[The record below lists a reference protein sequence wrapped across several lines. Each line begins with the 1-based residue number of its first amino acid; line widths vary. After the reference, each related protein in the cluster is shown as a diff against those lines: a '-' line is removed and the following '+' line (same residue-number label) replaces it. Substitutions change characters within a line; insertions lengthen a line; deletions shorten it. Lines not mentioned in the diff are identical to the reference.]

1 MVEKVKAFMSQ
12 HQLLDDREMY
22 LVALSGGADSVALLL
37 VLHEMKIKV
46 HAVHCN
52 FHLRGEESDRDEAF
66 CESLCHKL
74 DIPFHRIH
82 FDTQTY
88 AELHHMSI
96 ELAARELRYGYFEQL
111 RMDIGAKGVCVA
123 HHRDDSVETILM
135 NLARGTGIHGL
146 TGISPRQGNV
156 LRPLLGVTRA
166 EIEQFLADR
175 QQPFVTD
182 STNLEDDATRNKVR
196 HHIVPLLKQI
206 NPKAAENILL
216 MAERMAGVEQVME
229 RLLKPL
235 RNQTEY
241 TKQEILE
248 DVGNDYLL
256 YELLRD
262 KGFNARQCTQIF
274 NSMIADGT
282 GRAFMSKDYELVIDR
297 DRIVMEKQKP
307 AFRQMTIPEPGV
319 YVMQHNEKL
328 RVGMA
333 DKPRDFKVSKASH
346 KITVD
351 ADKIRFPLVVRLVQ
365 QGDVMIPFGMKG
377 HKLLSDLMT
386 DCKMTLLDKRR
397 QRVVVDASG
406 VVVWLMGK
414 RCDNRVAVDDTTQRI
429 LTIEVDLEA

>member
-1 MVEKVKAFMSQ
+1 M
-12 HQLLDDREMY
+12 
-22 LVALSGGADSVALLL
+22 
-37 VLHEMKIKV
+37 
-46 HAVHCN
+46 
-52 FHLRGEESDRDEAF
+52 
-66 CESLCHKL
+66 
-74 DIPFHRIH
+74 
-82 FDTQTY
+82 
-88 AELHHMSI
+88 
-96 ELAARELRYGYFEQL
+96 
-111 RMDIGAKGVCVA
+111 
-123 HHRDDSVETILM
+123 
-135 NLARGTGIHGL
+135 
-146 TGISPRQGNV
+146 
-156 LRPLLGVTRA
+156 
-166 EIEQFLADR
+166 
-175 QQPFVTD
+175 
-182 STNLEDDATRNKVR
+182 R

-235 RNQTEY
+235 RNRTEY

-274 NSMIADGT
+274 NSMMADGT

-307 AFRQMTIPEPGV
+307 AFRQITIPEPGV

-429 LTIEVDLEA
+429 LTIEIDLEA